1 MNAPRLSSTD
11 MTTLAQGPSAPA
23 RTQNLR
29 AIVAMA
35 VVVLG
40 FLLFWPT
47 TASLIEQWEDTARRT
62 YTHGFLIVAIAL
74 WLLWR
79 DRASWSQVKIRP
91 SVPACVA
98 GVAASIAWLIAYR
111 AGVRIAHQALLP
123 AMIFG
128 AFTACFGFA
137 VARRNMLPLAFLY
150 FAVPLWDALNPLLQ
164 SASTFAVRMLLRTVG
179 IPAYFSGNTF
189 TLPAG
194 SLEIAGGC
202 SGLHFFIVGV
212 AIAVLYGELNRDSL
226 RTRVKLVVLAAVLAM
241 LTNWVRIFIIAVA
254 AHLSDMQHYLVSEE
268 HYTFGWIMF
277 VGTMVLFFLIVRRW
291 PVEAGPLPPAA
302 DTRTDGVIP
311 WQGAALASV
320 SLLLAPLWLVADDN
334 SVPSET
340 LPQILPLEV
349 SGWSAQIATREA
361 WQPVFVGAD
370 VTQRAT
376 FAKAATCVESFA
388 ALYADQHQGK
398 ELIGYGNSVAGEA
411 LRVRRRASAAPWLEM
426 EVVDSR
432 GDSFLLWYA
441 YRLDQRWYDRTLP
454 FQLQYGARSLTSA
467 PLSAVVA
474 FRTRCRG
481 EDCSAAR
488 STLREFA
495 NDAWSQPTSSVD
507 LLSEPQT

>member
-1 MNAPRLSSTD
+1 MNTPGVSSMG
-11 MTTLAQGPSAPA
+11 MTTLDREPRVSA
-23 RTQNLR
+23 RIQNLR

-35 VVVLG
+35 LAVLG

-47 TASLIEQWEDTARRT
+47 TASLIEQWEDTVRRT
-62 YTHGFLIVAIAL
+62 YTHGWLIVAITL

-79 DRASWSQVKIRP
+79 DRASWSQVDIRP
-91 SVPACVA
+91 SVLA
-98 GVAASIAWLIAYR
+98 GVAVVGASIVWLIAYR

-128 AFTACFGFA
+128 AFAACYGCA
-137 VARRNMLPLAFLY
+137 AAWRNTLPFAFLY

-164 SASTFAVRMLLRTVG
+164 SASTFAVRLLLRTVG

-291 PVEAGPLPPAA
+291 PVEAEQPPASA
-302 DTRTDGVIP
+302 DTPASDGVMS
-311 WQGAALASV
+311 WKGAASAVV
-320 SLLLAPLWLVADDN
+320 SLILAPLWLVADDN
-334 SVPSET
+334 TVPLET
-340 LPQILPLEV
+340 LPRILPSEIP
-349 SGWSAQIATREA
+349 GWSTQAATGEE
-361 WQPVFVGAD
+361 WQPVFIGAD

-376 FAKAATCVESFA
+376 FSKDSTAVECFA
-388 ALYADQHQGK
+388 ALYADQHLGK
-398 ELIGYGNSVAGEA
+398 ELIGFNNSVAGET
-411 LRVRRRASAAPWLEM
+411 LRVRHRGGAAPWLGM
-426 EVVDSR
+426 EAVDSR
-432 GDSFLLWYA
+432 GDSWLLWYA
-441 YRLDQRWYDRTLP
+441 YRLDRQWYDRTLP
-454 FQLQYGARSLTSA
+454 LQLQYGVRSLTSA

-474 FRTRCRG
+474 FRTRCAG

-488 STLREFA
+488 EILREFA
-495 NDAWSQPTSSVD
+495 DAAWALPARGDRT
-507 LLSEPQT
+507 